1 MTAEDRL
8 TDDCQ
13 REKADI
19 RREMKDWLRARPPE
33 ETRAE
38 SERICAWLRPHL
50 GEGTVAAFFPLP
62 GEVDLRELLAE
73 LAPAGRLV
81 LPRVAS
87 GALTLHRVRDLG
99 RLVPGPLGLREP
111 RADAALVSP
120 SEVHVFLVPGL
131 AFTPD
136 GARLGRGKGL
146 YDRLL
151 VNLSPHRTTIGI
163 GFAHQVVARLPTEP
177 HDIPLSCVVPAQ
189 DRAC

>member
-1 MTAEDRL
+1 
-8 TDDCQ
+8 
-13 REKADI
+13 
-19 RREMKDWLRARPPE
+19 MKDWLRLRPPGE
-33 ETRAE
+33 SRAE

-81 LPRVAS
+81 LPRVAA
-87 GALTLHRVRDLG
+87 GALTLHRIRDLG

-111 RADAALVSP
+111 RAEAAVVP
-120 SEVHVFLVPGL
+120 PREVHVFLVPGL

-136 GARLGRGKGL
+136 GSRLGRGKGL

-151 VNLSPHRTTIGI
+151 VQLPPDRTTIGVCF
-163 GFAHQVVARLPTEP
+163 GGQLVVRLPTEA
-177 HDIPLSCVVPAQ
+177 HDIPLTCVVPPQ